1 MNSTK
6 LIYKLLKT
14 IKRSELPVKVSS
26 VRRANFRQYAR
37 IIAAGKK

>member
-1 MNSTK
+1 MNTK
-6 LIYKLLKT
+6 LIYKLLKRS
-14 IKRSELPVKVSS
+14 KRLESPVKVSS